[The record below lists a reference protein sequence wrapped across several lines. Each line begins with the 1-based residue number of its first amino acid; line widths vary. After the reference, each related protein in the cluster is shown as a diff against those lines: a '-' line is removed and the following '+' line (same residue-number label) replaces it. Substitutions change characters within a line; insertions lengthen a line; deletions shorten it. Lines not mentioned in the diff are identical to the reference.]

1 METKNKSF
9 CNIMKSVGIS
19 LLSTIVFL
27 LIFSA
32 MLAYTNISEQVIK
45 TVVIVVLAISIL
57 IGSSIGNNKIKKNGL
72 INGAFIGFT
81 YMIIIHL
88 VSSILNSDFGLSLYS
103 VIFIISGVVF
113 GIVGGIIGINK
124 K

>member
-72 INGAFIGFT
+72 INGAFIGFA